1 MLWLLDS
8 FVNAVLTAGKTSA
21 CGVLT
26 DITQILTLMQERER
40 WYFCNT
46 CHDETH
52 TKLMVVSRSRWAFCC
67 SAAVLNPTELNSC
80 SVSQP

>member
-26 DITQILTLMQERER
+26 DITQILTLMQEREMI
-40 WYFCNT
+40 FCNT

-52 TKLMVVSRSRWAFCC
+52 TKLMVVSRS
-67 SAAVLNPTELNSC
+67 
-80 SVSQP
+80 Q